1 MDSQR
6 AYPGRGLPTAMLLA
20 VALGACSNAQT
31 PAPAPQVPEVSV
43 TTVHRASV
51 PITTELPGRTSAYLV
66 AQVRAR
72 VDGIV
77 QKREFKE
84 GSEVKTGQ
92 RLYQIDPAPYIA
104 ALNSAQASLQKAEAN
119 LASTTAQAER
129 YKVLVAANAV
139 SKQDYDNAVA
149 SQGQATADVA
159 TGKAAVA
166 MAQINLGYT
175 NVGSPIT
182 GRSGPSLVTEGAYVQ
197 ASGATLMTTVQQ
209 IDPVYVDLTQSSVE
223 GLQLRR
229 DIASGQLKLNGPN
242 QATVTLL
249 LEDGTQYPLPGSL
262 QFTDITVDQG
272 TGSVTLRAIFPNPR
286 FVLLPGMF
294 VRARI
299 EEGVKEDAFLVPQV
313 GVTHDPSGKA
323 TALVVGPDDKVTA
336 HTLQLRGT
344 SGDQW
349 IVEGGLDDGDRVIV
363 AGMQKAKP
371 GTAVKAVE
379 AQTATAAAASS
390 APSTVSPIAPAEA
403 PKASPGAVVSRA
415 K

>member
-1 MDSQR
+1 
-6 AYPGRGLPTAMLLA
+6 
-20 VALGACSNAQT
+20 
-31 PAPAPQVPEVSV
+31 
-43 TTVHRASV
+43 
-51 PITTELPGRTSAYLV
+51 
-66 AQVRAR
+66 
-72 VDGIV
+72 
-77 QKREFKE
+77 
-84 GSEVKTGQ
+84 
-92 RLYQIDPAPYIA
+92 
-104 ALNSAQASLQKAEAN
+104 
-119 LASTTAQAER
+119 
-129 YKVLVAANAV
+129 
-139 SKQDYDNAVA
+139 
-149 SQGQATADVA
+149 
-159 TGKAAVA
+159 
-166 MAQINLGYT
+166 
-175 NVGSPIT
+175 
-182 GRSGPSLVTEGAYVQ
+182 
-197 ASGATLMTTVQQ
+197 MTTVQQ
-209 IDPVYVDLTQSSVE
+209 IDPVYVDLTQSSVA

-272 TGSVTLRAIFPNPR
+272 TGSVTLRAIFSNPR

-299 EEGVKEDAFLVPQV
+299 EEGVQEDAFLVPQV
-313 GVTHDPSGKA
+313 GVTHAPNGQA
-323 TALVVGPDDKVTA
+323 TALVVGSDNKVTA

-349 IVEGGLDDGDRVIV
+349 IVERGLDDGDRVIV

-390 APSTVSPIAPAEA
+390 TPSTVSPIAATEA
-403 PKASPGAVVSRA
+403 PKASPVAVLSKA

>member
-1 MDSQR
+1 MDLQR
-6 AYPGRGLPTAMLLA
+6 PYSGHSVLTVMLLA
-20 VALGACSNAQT
+20 IVALGACSNAKT

-43 TTVHRASV
+43 ITVHRGSV

-77 QKREFKE
+77 LKRDFKE
-84 GSEVKTGQ
+84 GGEVKAGQ

-104 ALNSAQASLQKAEAN
+104 ALNSATASLQKAEAN

-129 YKVLVAANAV
+129 FKVLVAANAV

-149 SQGQATADVA
+149 AQGQATADVA

-175 NVGSPIT
+175 NVVSPIT
-182 GRSGPSLVTEGAYVQ
+182 GRTGLSLVTEGAYVQ
-197 ASGATLMTTVQQ
+197 ASAATLMTTVQQ
-209 IDPVYVDLTQSSVE
+209 IDPAYVDLTQSSVE
-223 GLQLRR
+223 GLRLRR

-242 QATVTLL
+242 QAKVTLT
-249 LEDGTQYPLPGSL
+249 LEDGTQYPQPGSL

-272 TGSVTLRAIFPNPR
+272 TGSVTVRAIFPNPH

-299 EEGVKEDAFLVPQV
+299 EEGVNENTILVPQV
-313 GVTHDPSGKA
+313 GVTHDPNGQA
-323 TALVVGPDDKVTA
+323 TALVVGPDNTA
-336 HTLQLRGT
+336 TVHKLQLRGT
-344 SGDQW
+344 SGTQW
-349 IVEGGLDDGDRVIV
+349 IVDGGLNDGDRVIV
-363 AGMQKAKP
+363 AGMQKVKP
-371 GTAVKAVE
+371 GMALKAVE
-379 AQTATAAAASS
+379 TPMATAAAP
-390 APSTVSPIAPAEA
+390 PSTPIAAPAGVEA
-403 PKASPGAVVSRA
+403 PKTSPAVVASQA